1 MRDDA
6 APTAPETT
14 APEADDP
21 AAAALPA
28 SEALAS
34 AHVFLLVGPPAVGK
48 LSIARELE
56 RRAGVL
62 VVDNHL
68 INNPVFV
75 PMGLNVGEGL
85 DISATDALRRRVWDV
100 VLEAAA
106 AAPPM
111 LSHVMTNWLT
121 DDPENAAHVER
132 LRALAR
138 SRDARFVPV
147 WLTASEDAL
156 LTRVEAPG
164 RAEHSKLTDPAL
176 LEQILAVPT
185 LPAPADALLLDVT
198 ERTPPEAV
206 TEILAALDDAA

>member
-6 APTAPETT
+6 APTAPQT
-14 APEADDP
+14 DDP
-21 AAAALPA
+21 AAAAPPA
-28 SEALAS
+28 PEALQG
-34 AHVFLLVGPPAVGK
+34 AHVLLLVGPPAVGK
-48 LSIARELE
+48 LSIAREIA
-56 RRAGVL
+56 RRTGAL

-75 PMGLNVGEGL
+75 PMGLNTGEGL
-85 DISATDALRRRVWDV
+85 DLSATDSLRRRVWEV

-106 AAPPM
+106 AAPPS

-121 DDPENAAHVER
+121 DDPENAQHVER

-138 SRDARFVPV
+138 TRGARFVPV
-147 WLTASEDAL
+147 WLTASEEAL
-156 LTRVEAPG
+156 LARVDAPG
-164 RAEHSKLTDPAL
+164 RAERSKLTDPAI

-185 LPAPADALLLDVT
+185 LPAPADALHVDVT

-206 TEILAALDDAA
+206 TQILAALGSGA